1 MKCRFCAR
9 ELPANAGFCYGCG
22 APASGNSISVEARK
36 IVTILFCDL
45 ASSSELSSLLDA
57 ELLRTILLHYY
68 ELMRKHI
75 EAHGGMVEK
84 FIGDAVMAVFGL
96 VTTREDDAHRALTA
110 AVAMMDAMAGLNGEL
125 GRDHG
130 LRLDIRIGVHT
141 GQVVTTADPGSRQA
155 LVSGEVVNIAARL
168 EQAAVPGQVLI
179 SAATRRAAGSAL
191 KVAPIGRLA
200 LKGISNH
207 VEAVRLIEVPAEPP
221 DAMRRFDVPFVGRD
235 KDLSAL
241 DLAWGRVVAQGDAHV
256 LTLLGEAGIGKTRL
270 AAEWL
275 RRHSEEIGTVGTG
288 RCQSI
293 GAGGSLMA
301 LADCVAPLIAE
312 LKGQTGGTDATIGAA
327 LALLERGALLDG
339 APSPSKDETCAAL
352 AYVLAA
358 VASERPVPLVI
369 DDCQWAEPTLIEVLN
384 RLMEDLDRLPVML
397 ICLARPE
404 LIDAFP
410 GWGSGRANATTVTIA
425 GLSADESALLAASFA
440 DVAPHERGTTD
451 RIVAQA
457 NGNPLYLEQLGAA
470 AHEQGAGDDL
480 PPDLYALLAARIDR
494 LDAAERTALQYAAVV
509 GRAFVSDDLQLLAG
523 QATAPGDYAA
533 TLRTLA
539 RRRFIAP
546 LRTPFGAPP
555 LYCFANIVMLRVAYE
570 GLAKRTRGEL
580 HERYAESLVRRQRSD
595 VVIGEHL
602 ELAYRYH
609 AEVSILDDRM
619 TALRRRAAEHL
630 ARAGTSALRRVDLPR
645 AQTLLSRAVEL
656 TDQGDPCRPE
666 LFQQLGAACLTLGR
680 RDEAE
685 QALRQAIAEAQ
696 QHGLPAVAAHARL
709 LLAGMRPEG
718 AGQEK
723 AARRALPTFAAIGDD
738 LGLARSQLIL
748 ARSCQRRGRHTK
760 ALDML
765 DRALVHSLSAQADQE
780 LANTLGAIG
789 MSLWYGPD
797 PAPTAIE
804 RCEALLAAHGTER
817 SAVQATLGFPLTL
830 LYAVQGRFAQAD
842 ECLATTHRAMASLS
856 YADSHVF
863 RPLLTALVAVAGD
876 QEPRAEAALNEALDA
891 ARALQATG
899 LIHTISLEL
908 ARLRLM
914 QSRWQESAELVADLE
929 IGEDHPADLA
939 SYLGIRAWISA
950 FGADSGAV
958 FQLADAARAAALR
971 TDSPTVQAVAF
982 LDRAHATVL
991 LGKHLSARAATGA
1004 ALRRFV
1010 AKGDLSGVA
1019 RTERLLARARHA
1031 GGKV

>member
-1 MKCRFCAR
+1 M
-9 ELPANAGFCYGCG
+9 
-22 APASGNSISVEARK
+22 
-36 IVTILFCDL
+36 LFCDL

-57 ELLRTILLHYY
+57 ELLRVILLHYY
-68 ELMRKHI
+68 ELMRKHV
-75 EAHGGMVEK
+75 EAHGGIVEK
-84 FIGDAVMAVFGL
+84 FIGDAIVAVFGL
-96 VTTREDDAHRALTA
+96 VATREDDAHRALTA
-110 AVAMMDAMAGLNGEL
+110 AIAMMGAMAGLNGEL

-168 EQAAVPGQVLI
+168 EQAAAPGQVLI
-179 SAATRRAAGSAL
+179 SAATARAAGSAL
-191 KVAPIGRLA
+191 KVVPVGRLA
-200 LKGISNH
+200 LKGISQQ
-207 VEAVRLIEVPAEPP
+207 VEAVRLIEVLAEPS

-241 DLAWGRVVAQGDAHV
+241 DLAWDRVAVQGDAHL

-312 LKGQTGGTDATIGAA
+312 LKGQTGGTDSTIGAA
-327 LALLERGALLDG
+327 LALLESGALLDG
-339 APSPSKDETCAAL
+339 APSPSTDETCAAL

-358 VASERPVPLVI
+358 VASERPVLLVI
-369 DDCQWAEPTLIEVLN
+369 DDCQRAEPTLIEMLN

-410 GWGSGRANATTVTIA
+410 AWGSGRPNATTVTIA
-425 GLSADESALLAASFA
+425 GLSADESAVLAASFA

-457 NGNPLYLEQLGAA
+457 NGNPLYLEQLGTA
-470 AHEQGAGDDL
+470 AHEQGTGDQL
-480 PPDLYALLAARIDR
+480 PPNLYALLAARIDR

-509 GRAFVSDDLQLLAG
+509 GRPFVPDDLQLLTAE
-523 QATAPGDYAA
+523 APAEDTAPHDYAA
-533 TLRTLA
+533 TLRALA

-555 LYCFANIVMLRVAYE
+555 LYCFANVVMLRVAYE
-570 GLAKRTRGEL
+570 GLTKRTRGEL
-580 HERYAESLVRRQRSD
+580 HERYAESLVRRQCSD

-656 TDQGDPCRPE
+656 TDQGEPCRPDW
-666 LFQQLGAACLTLGR
+666 FQQLGAACLTLGR

-685 QALRQAIAEAQ
+685 QALRRAIAETR

-723 AARRALPTFAAIGDD
+723 VARRALPTFAATGDD

-748 ARSCQRRGRHTK
+748 ARSCQRRGRHAK
-760 ALDML
+760 ALDIL

-789 MSLWYGPD
+789 MSLWCGPD

-804 RCEALLAAHGTER
+804 RCEALLAAHGPER
-817 SAVQATLGFPLTL
+817 SAVQATLGFPLTI

-842 ECLATTHRAMASLS
+842 ERLAATHRAMASLS

-876 QEPRAEAALNEALDA
+876 QEPRAETALNQALDA
-891 ARALQATG
+891 ARVLRATG

-950 FGADSGAV
+950 FGADSDAA
-958 FQLADAARAAALR
+958 FQLADAARAVASR

-982 LDRAHATVL
+982 LDRASAAVL
-991 LGKHLSARAATGA
+991 LGKRLSARAATGA
-1004 ALRRFV
+1004 ALRRFA
-1010 AKGDLSGVA
+1010 AKGDLPGVA
-1019 RTERLLARARHA
+1019 RTERLVARALHT
-1031 GGKV
+1031 GGRSEL